1 MVYAPIWKDTYYTAN
16 TQTLSYQIVLED
28 NIIYSGKA
36 VKRPDADRISININK
51 VCRNYLETD
60 FREVIE
66 GEMGSYTP
74 LYYPHPYAYRE
85 FVLKNST
92 GATLETYGFLLCYD
106 YDFNFSAITYTP
118 IELNVRINDTYA
130 DGMICPV
137 TRARASSSPA
147 RFVETIC
154 PTAPSSL
161 YHYTKVA
168 CGDVLYYLNA
178 RGGWDAFVFD
188 GNTVRTDKMTTYTTD
203 QVFNNT
209 TLDFENNRYI
219 SEIKASY
226 ALNTSYL
233 TDEQSAKFA
242 KHLVGSNKCYL
253 HKMNEGWIKPVVITD
268 TSVTHQ
274 TYATNG
280 RKLSQY
286 RVNVELSQTMI
297 RK

>member
-16 TQTLSYQIVLED
+16 TQTLSYQIVLDD
-28 NIIYSGKA
+28 NVIYSGKA
-36 VKRPDADRISININK
+36 VKRPDADNISININK

-60 FREVIE
+60 IRELLENTETNVPN
-66 GEMGSYTP
+66 SNACRYF
-74 LYYPHPYAYRE
+74 Y
-85 FVLKNST
+85 LKNSAGT
-92 GATLETYGFLLCYD
+92 TLETYCFLFCYD
-106 YDFNFSAITYTP
+106 YDFNWAGEGANLTFPVNGHYTQGQMLP
-118 IELNVRINDTYA
+118 FTAVFTGVDRQVRTWETV
-130 DGMICPV
+130 G
-137 TRARASSSPA
+137 SSSS
-147 RFVETIC
+147 RY
-154 PTAPSSL
+154 
-161 YHYTKVA
+161 YHTLVK

-178 RGGWDAFVFD
+178 RGGWDAFVFE
-188 GNTVRTDKMTTYTTD
+188 GNTIRTDKITTYNTD

-219 SEIKASY
+219 SEIKEAY
-226 ALNTSYL
+226 ALNTCYL
-233 TDEQSAKFA
+233 TDEQSAIFA

-253 HKMNEGWIKPVVITD
+253 HKMDEGWIKPVVITD

-286 RVNVELSQTMI
+286 RVNVELSQTKL

>member
-16 TQTLSYQIVLED
+16 TQTLSYQIVLDD
-28 NIIYSGKA
+28 NVIYSGKA
-36 VKRPDADRISININK
+36 VKRPDADNISININK

-60 FREVIE
+60 IRELLENNWSNPQMNNTEAFRIF
-66 GEMGSYTP
+66 T
-74 LYYPHPYAYRE
+74 
-85 FVLKNST
+85 LKNSVGT
-92 GATLETYGFLLCYD
+92 TLETYGFLLCYD
-106 YDFNFSAITYTP
+106 YDFNWDILQTRTIPLSVSINGHYVDGQLRAITKTYRLNNGDVQVYTY
-118 IELNVRINDTYA
+118 NGSINLDRDY
-130 DGMICPV
+130 
-137 TRARASSSPA
+137 
-147 RFVETIC
+147 
-154 PTAPSSL
+154 
-161 YHYTKVA
+161 YHTLVK

-178 RGGWDAFVFD
+178 RGGWDAFVFE
-188 GNTVRTDKMTTYTTD
+188 GNTIRTDKITTYNTD

-219 SEIKASY
+219 SEIKEAY
-226 ALNTSYL
+226 ALNTCYL
-233 TDEQSAKFA
+233 TDEQSAIFA

-253 HKMNEGWIKPVVITD
+253 HKMDEGWIKPVVITD

-286 RVNVELSQTMI
+286 RVNVELSQTKL